1 MSIRE
6 ISVDELAAVLDTG
19 VRVIDVRETAEYV
32 AGHIPGAVHV
42 SLGTVPDEVDAFR
55 GESPVYVICQ
65 AGGRSMR
72 ACEFVAAH
80 GIETVNVAGGTGA
93 WIRSGRAVVE
103 GSQPS

>member
-65 AGGRSMR
+65 AGGRSTSFW
-72 ACEFVAAH
+72 AIISVC
-80 GIETVNVAGGTGA
+80 GG
-93 WIRSGRAVVE
+93 S
-103 GSQPS
+103 

>member
-6 ISVDELAAVLDTG
+6 ISVDQLAAVLDTG

-55 GESPVYVICQ
+55 GEDPVYVVCHS
-65 AGGRSMR
+65 GGRSRR
-72 ACEFVAAH
+72 ACEFVASH
-80 GIETVNVAGGTGA
+80 GIDTVNIAGGTSA
-93 WIRSGRAVVE
+93 WVQSGRAVVE